1 MKKTKILGLFLV
13 CLMCMQEVVFA
24 AEGNTNAASKKN
36 KKLDAQVET
45 RRIPKGARM
54 KVKLL
59 DPVST
64 KTSTE
69 GEMFNSM
76 LVTDAKVDNAMILP
90 TGTLIRG
97 YVQEIKPAK
106 LASIGAV
113 LYLKFDHIV
122 TPSGTQLPIKSALA
136 YNRESDAQVTLD
148 GGLRVQSGYG
158 DALKENWQTTKNI
171 VSKSTHWGLDKDNT
185 AAKIV
190 LTPIGA
196 IGGTLGGGFYLVGD
210 SVIDIFRKGKQVELN
225 QDDAVEI
232 IILKDLDVP
241 VI

>member
-1 MKKTKILGLFLV
+1 MDKIKLLGIFLLLVFGMQNFAYAGDYIAAAKT
-13 CLMCMQEVVFA
+13 
-24 AEGNTNAASKKN
+24 TKKN
-36 KKLDAQVET
+36 KKLDALVET
-45 RRIPKGARM
+45 RRIPKGAKL

-64 KTSTE
+64 KTSAQ

-76 LVTDAKVDNAMILP
+76 LVTDTTVDKAMILP
-90 TGTLIRG
+90 AGTIIRG

-122 TPSGTQLPIKSALA
+122 IPSGTQLPIKSAIS
-136 YNRESDAQVTLD
+136 YNNDAKITLD
-148 GGLRVQSGYG
+148 GGIRVQSGYG
-158 DALKENWQTTKNI
+158 DALKENWDTTKKV
-171 VSKSTHWGLDKDNT
+171 VSKSTHWGLDKDNV
-185 AAKIV
+185 AAKVI
-190 LTPIGA
+190 LTPVGA
-196 IGGTLGGGFYLVGD
+196 IGGTLGGGIYLVAD
-210 SVIDIFRKGKQVELN
+210 SVADIFKKGKQVSLN
-225 QDDAVEI
+225 QDDVIEI

>member
-1 MKKTKILGLFLV
+1 MKNYKFIVPVLAGLLLIQSF
-13 CLMCMQEVVFA
+13 VFTQ
-24 AEGNTNAASKKN
+24 NVFSASEKN

-45 RRIPKGARM
+45 RRIPKGTRL

-59 DPVST
+59 DPIST
-64 KTSTE
+64 KASTE

-76 LVTDAKVDNAMILP
+76 LITDQSVDNAMILP
-90 TGTLIRG
+90 VGTLIRG

-106 LASIGAV
+106 MASIGAV

-122 TPSGTQLPIKSALA
+122 TPSGTQLPIKSAISSNA
-136 YNRESDAQVTLD
+136 KVTID
-148 GGLRVQSGYG
+148 GGIREQSGYG
-158 DALKENWQTTKNI
+158 DALKENWNNTTKI
-171 VSKSTHWGLDKDNT
+171 VSKSTHWGLDKDNM
-185 AAKIV
+185 AAKII

-210 SVIDIFRKGKQVELN
+210 SVVDIFKKGKQVVLN
-225 QDDAVEI
+225 QDDIVEI